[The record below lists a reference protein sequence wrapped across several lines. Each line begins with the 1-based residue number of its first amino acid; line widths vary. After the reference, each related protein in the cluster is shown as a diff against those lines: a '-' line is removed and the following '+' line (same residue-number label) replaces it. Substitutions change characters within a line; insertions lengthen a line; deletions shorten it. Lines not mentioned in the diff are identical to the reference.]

1 MYRALDIAC
10 YIITYCVEHG
20 HPISNLQLQKILYYI
35 QLYYLKETGFPAFRD
50 SIEAWQFG
58 PVVPNVYYRFSG
70 NGAMPITSTFNTE
83 HINAI
88 DKNNFDPIID
98 EKSVL
103 PPWDLV
109 AETHHEGGA
118 WERNYRGPDI
128 KNIIPLGDIEA
139 YG

>member
-1 MYRALDIAC
+1 
-10 YIITYCVEHG
+10 
-20 HPISNLQLQKILYYI
+20 
-35 QLYYLKETGFPAFRD
+35 
-50 SIEAWQFG
+50 
-58 PVVPNVYYRFSG
+58 
-70 NGAMPITSTFNTE
+70 MPITSTFNTE